1 LVLLPAQQFPVNV
14 GDLLQALF
22 DLMIV
27 LNPTADL
34 FDLLGRH
41 RAANP
46 MRLVQGHTQ
55 IPYWSMALTAGAPAV
70 QIAAG
75 QIALHQGT
83 PQNFAERGQNLGETL
98 AAIPQG
104 ERGEFGEVLSF
115 SHMTASIITPTAQK
129 ANTNLASANFLSI

>member
-1 LVLLPAQQFPVNV
+1 
-14 GDLLQALF
+14 
-22 DLMIV
+22 M
-27 LNPTADL
+27 
-34 FDLLGRH
+34 LGRH

-46 MRLVQGHTQ
+46 MRLIQGHTQ
-55 IPYWSMALTAGAPAV
+55 IPYRTVALPASALAV
-70 QIAAG
+70 WIAVG

-83 PQNFAERGQNLGETL
+83 PQNFAERGQNLGKTL

-104 ERGEFGEVLSF
+104 EGGELGEVLSF